1 MNDHTLRVLEYDKV
15 AGVVSGFAASEAGR
29 DAVLAF
35 LPAVD
40 AVIVESRLQET
51 SEFIHLLRSNEV
63 PPLDGILNVKAA
75 VQKLGVAGSMLSPL
89 ELVNMATTLGAGRRT
104 KNFFH
109 RFEGK
114 GTGAKPQAPLLCA
127 QAAKIQPLKQI
138 EDAVFSAIDDKA
150 EVKDSASPELRKVR
164 KQIVRTREDILGRMS
179 GILQESGFQKV
190 IQEPVITLRDD
201 RYVLPLKPN
210 FRQSLKGIVHGQS
223 GSRST
228 LFVEP
233 LEILE
238 QNNRLAELRMDEREE
253 VDRILR
259 ELTSL
264 MTQEADTIKDT
275 IEALAGIDAVYARAR
290 FGIEYEGTVPALSA
304 DRTIVLRAARHP
316 LLAVKFKNAIGNKS
330 VITNDIELSS
340 SDHALILS
348 GPNAGGKTVI
358 LKMVGLLSLMAQSG
372 MPVTAGEG
380 SELPCF
386 GSVFADIGDE
396 QSLEQDLSTFSS
408 HVKQIAD
415 ILREADRDSLVLL
428 DELGSGTDPNEG
440 AGLGAAVL
448 EGLIGRG
455 CISLVTTHH
464 NALKLFGSQTS
475 GAVNAAMEFDP
486 RTLKPTYRLIP
497 GRPGRSYG
505 LDMATRLG
513 IPDDVIDRA
522 RARISDDDIRLE
534 TLLKQVEDDTHLLA
548 SERERLEQDRR
559 AAKQERS
566 EAEALLRAAKEEARA
581 VKAKTKEEAREV
593 LSSLRLKLRE
603 LSRSAVL
610 EQAEVRKAS
619 SEVEDLARKL
629 QPAEQEHQTV
639 SATMPDLRQGDRI
652 KLVRA
657 NKTGTV
663 LGSHRGMIEIEVDG
677 KKITLPSRDVLLLE
691 PVSQGQTA
699 GRVPG
704 WGTELHE
711 EEGPPRDYARLN
723 LLGLRVNEALDEVDR
738 FLDHASTRGLSVLTI
753 IHGLGTGALKTAVTK
768 FLKNHPLITAIR
780 PGEPAEGGAGVTV
793 AELKK

>member
-15 AGVVSGFAASEAGR
+15 ANVVSGFAASEAGR
-29 DAVLAF
+29 NAVLAF

-40 AVIVESRLQET
+40 AGIVASRLQET
-51 SEFIHLLRSNEV
+51 SEFIHLLRSNEI
-63 PPLDGILNVKAA
+63 PPLDGILDVRGA
-75 VQKLGVAGSMLSPL
+75 VQKLRAAGSMLSPP
-89 ELVNMATTLGAGRRT
+89 ELLNMATTLGAGRRI
-104 KNFFH
+104 KQFFQH
-109 RFEGK
+109 VEGK
-114 GTGAKPQAPLLCA
+114 GTGANPQAPLLCA
-127 QAAKIQPLKQI
+127 QATRIRPFKQI

-150 EVKDSASPELRKVR
+150 EVKDSASPVLRKVR

-190 IQEPVITLRDD
+190 IQEPVITVRDD

-210 FRQSLKGIVHGQS
+210 FRQSLKGVVHGQS

-238 QNNRLAELRMDEREE
+238 QNNRLAELRMEEREE
-253 VDRILR
+253 IERILR

-264 MTQEADTIKDT
+264 MTREADAIEDT
-275 IEALAGIDAVYARAR
+275 LGALAGIDAVYARAR
-290 FGIEYEGTVPALSA
+290 FGIEYEGTVPALSV
-304 DRTIVLRAARHP
+304 DRTIRLRASRHP
-316 LLAVKFKNAIGNKS
+316 LLAVKFKNAVGNKS
-330 VITNDIELSS
+330 VTTNDIELSS
-340 SDHALILS
+340 RDRALILS

-358 LKMVGLLSLMAQSG
+358 LKTVGLLSLMAQSG
-372 MPVTAGEG
+372 MPVTADEG

-408 HVKQIAD
+408 HVRQIAN
-415 ILREADRDSLVLL
+415 ILRQADRDSLVLL

-448 EGLIGRG
+448 EGLIERD
-455 CISLVTTHH
+455 CITLVTTHH

-486 RTLKPTYRLIP
+486 QTLKPTYRLIP

-513 IPDDVIDRA
+513 VPDKVIDRA

-534 TLLKQVEDDTHLLA
+534 TLLKQVEDESRLLA
-548 SERERLEQDRR
+548 SERTLLEQDRT
-559 AAKQERS
+559 AAKHERI
-566 EAEALLRAAKEEARA
+566 EAEALLRTAKEEARA
-581 VKAKTKEEAREV
+581 VKTKTKEEAREV
-593 LSSLRLKLRE
+593 LSSLRSKLRE
-603 LSRSAVL
+603 LSRAASL
-610 EQAEVRKAS
+610 EQTEIRKTAS
-619 SEVEDLARKL
+619 EIEALAQKL
-629 QPAEQEHQTV
+629 QPAEREQEV
-639 SATMPDLRQGDRI
+639 ASAPLHDLHRGDRI
-652 KLVRA
+652 KLARV
-657 NKTGTV
+657 NKIGTV
-663 LGSHRGMIEIEVDG
+663 LGSHQGMLEIEVDG
-677 KKITLPSRDVLLLE
+677 KKIRLSSGEVMLLDPDPQQQKASR
-691 PVSQGQTA
+691 A
-699 GRVPG
+699 PG
-704 WGTELHE
+704 WGAELHD
-711 EEGPPRDYARLN
+711 EEGSRDYARLN
-723 LLGLRVNEALDEVDR
+723 LIGLRVNEALDEVERFIDR
-738 FLDHASTRGLSVLTI
+738 VGMSNLTVVTI